1 MLRFLIRTLGVRPR
15 VRVARTYNVPRD
27 LSIGSRRINSRRG
40 TGNSR
45 SIDMLKKDEEEN
57 RQPRQINGS
66 LVDPVDHLN
75 RSKSILWD
83 TLSAPINP
91 YFASVRCDFQGTPG
105 SCLVE
110 RSSDPVGGFFVSQPF
125 RGGRLRRGARP
136 R

>member
-45 SIDMLKKDEEEN
+45 SIDMLKKEEEN

-66 LVDPVDHLN
+66 LVDPVDHLIDRN
-75 RSKSILWD
+75 PSFGIRSPRRLIRISHRLDAIFKGR
-83 TLSAPINP
+83 PVH
-91 YFASVRCDFQGTPG
+91 ASLNDPRIRLEDF
-105 SCLVE
+105 S
-110 RSSDPVGGFFVSQPF
+110 
-125 RGGRLRRGARP
+125 
-136 R
+136 